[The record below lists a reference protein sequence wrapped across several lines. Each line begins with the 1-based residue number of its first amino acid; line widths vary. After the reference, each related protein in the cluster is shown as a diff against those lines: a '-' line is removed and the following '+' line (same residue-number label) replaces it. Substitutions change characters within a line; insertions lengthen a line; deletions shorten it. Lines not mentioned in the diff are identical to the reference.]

1 MKCPH
6 CDKAIEGETPAGNAT
21 RKMTLV
27 IDEEMLPILT
37 GLMRMAS
44 TRYGMY
50 GYGILANKL
59 NEFSKPIYAAQDD
72 MFRGFEEGPWA
83 QALYAH
89 DKGYE
94 MVFALT
100 KDNKNV
106 VIGCYEGPDDEK
118 GRVLAEG
125 FVRKDIDPEQMLAA
139 VKDFFDRRTPID
151 RTEPTSGSP
160 NP

>member
-6 CDKAIEGETPAGNAT
+6 CSESITTDAPSSNAS
-21 RKMTLV
+21 RSVMLE
-27 IDEEMLPILT
+27 IPEEMIPILT
-37 GLMRMAS
+37 GVMRMAS

-59 NEFSKPIYAAQDD
+59 NEFSKPLFEASDD
-72 MFRGFEEGPWA
+72 RLRGFEEGPWA

-89 DKGYE
+89 DKGLE

-100 KDNKNV
+100 KDRKSV
-106 VIGCYEGPDDEK
+106 VIGCYEGPDDQK

-125 FVRKDIDPEQMLAA
+125 RVRRDADPDENLAA
-139 VKDFFDRRTPID
+139 VKDFFERRTPIVRED
-151 RTEPTSGSP
+151 PETPKP
-160 NP
+160 

>member
-6 CDKAIEGETPAGNAT
+6 CENDIQDEKPAGNAT
-21 RKMTLV
+21 RQMTLV

-59 NEFSKPIYAAQDD
+59 NEFSTPLFEAKDE

-83 QALYAH
+83 QALFAH

-100 KDNKNV
+100 EDKKSV

-118 GRVLAEG
+118 GRVLAEA
-125 FVRKDIDPEQMLAA
+125 FVAEGVDPDQKLAA

-151 RTEPTSGSP
+151 RSEPENPSP
-160 NP
+160 